1 MDIASFFF
9 PSFSTTWLRNSFFF
23 PPIFSNLV
31 ATIHIFSLLIPT
43 ISVTWLPQL
52 FSLSGTPPSLGTT
65 RISVISVPKFNF
77 LSPLTH
83 CTFSCNFGNTIAE
96 IQSLFSFSQ
105 ITLNSSYNTNK
116 LRFLQ
121 YLAKRL
127 EIKGKAYIYV
137 DSMRRKNKTQEN
149 HVPISK
155 PSGTHN
161 L

>member
-105 ITLNSSYNTNK
+105 ITLNSTYNTNK

-127 EIKGKAYIYV
+127 EIKGKAYICGFNEKKKQN
-137 DSMRRKNKTQEN
+137 SRK
-149 HVPISK
+149 SC
-155 PSGTHN
+155 THKQAIRDP
-161 L
+161 

>member
-1 MDIASFFF
+1 MLWTQHLFFF
-9 PSFSTTWLRNSFFF
+9 LHFRQLGCHNSFFF

-52 FSLSGTPPSLGTT
+52 FSLSGTPSSLGTT

-83 CTFSCNFGNTIAE
+83 CTFSCNFGNIVAE
-96 IQSLFSFSQ
+96 IQSLSSFSQ
-105 ITLNSSYNTNK
+105 ITLNSTYNTNK
-116 LRFLQ
+116 LLFLQ

-127 EIKGKAYIYV
+127 EINKG
-137 DSMRRKNKTQEN
+137 
-149 HVPISK
+149 
-155 PSGTHN
+155 
-161 L
+161 